1 MSHARIWSVGA
12 FAFASAYKSMSKR
25 LTGKVAIVTGA
36 GGGFGRAIAARFAE
50 EGAAVA
56 VTARTQSQLDET
68 VAQITS
74 RGGRAMAVAGDAT
87 SRADV
92 ARVVAETE
100 RQLGPI
106 SILVSN
112 AGVPGPF
119 GPIGEID
126 PDEWWAAQAVHLRAP
141 MLFTSAVLPQM
152 KSRREGSILLICSPR
167 AKMVTPNLSA
177 YCLGKTAQARFVELL
192 AAEVKAFGITAVAVD
207 PGSAITPMAEATIH
221 SPGAQRWMPEMVA
234 NLRRMLAQGSGSH
247 RPGGSID
254 VQLEKCAQRCV
265 EIAAGQ
271 HPDWNGMYIGRN
283 ETADEWK

>member
-1 MSHARIWSVGA
+1 MPQ
-12 FAFASAYKSMSKR
+12 R
-25 LTGKVAIVTGA
+25 LAGKVAIVTGA

-56 VTARTQSQLDET
+56 VTARTQSHLDQT
-68 VAQITS
+68 VAQIAA
-74 RGGRAMAVAGDAT
+74 RRGRALAIAGDAT
-87 SRADV
+87 NRADV
-92 ARVVAETE
+92 ASEAE
-100 RQLGPI
+100 RHLGPI

-126 PDEWWAAQAVHLRAP
+126 PDEWWAAQAIHLRAP
-141 MLFTSAVLPQM
+141 MLFATALLPQM
-152 KSRREGSILLICSPR
+152 KARREGCIMLICSPR

-177 YCLGKTAQARFVELL
+177 YCLGKTSQARFVQLL
-192 AAEVKAFGITAVAVD
+192 AAEVKDFGITAVAVD
-207 PGSAITPMAEATIH
+207 PGSAITPMAEATIN

-234 NLRRMLAQGSGSH
+234 NLRRMLAQGGH
-247 RPGGSID
+247 GQAGLINA
-254 VQLEKCAQRCV
+254 QLARCAERCV

-283 ETADEWK
+283 ETADEWR

>member
-1 MSHARIWSVGA
+1 MPQTLA
-12 FAFASAYKSMSKR
+12 
-25 LTGKVAIVTGA
+25 GKVAIVTGA
-36 GGGFGRAIAARFAE
+36 GGGFGRAIAARFAD

-56 VTARTQSQLDET
+56 VTARTQSQLDQT
-68 VAQITS
+68 VAQIAA
-74 RGGRAMAVAGDAT
+74 RRGRALAIAGDAT
-87 SRADV
+87 DRADV
-92 ARVVAETE
+92 ARVVRETE
-100 RQLGPI
+100 RHFGPV

-141 MLFTSAVLPQM
+141 LLFTTAVLPQM
-152 KSRREGSILLICSPR
+152 KARREGCIMLICSPR

-177 YCLGKTAQARFVELL
+177 YCLGKTSQARFVQLL
-192 AAEVKAFGITAVAVD
+192 AAEVKDFGIVAVAVD

-234 NLRRMLAQGSGSH
+234 NLRRMLAQAG
-247 RPGGSID
+247 PGRHADAID
-254 VQLEKCAQRCV
+254 GQLAKCARRCV

-271 HPDWNGMYIGRN
+271 HPDWSGMYIGRN